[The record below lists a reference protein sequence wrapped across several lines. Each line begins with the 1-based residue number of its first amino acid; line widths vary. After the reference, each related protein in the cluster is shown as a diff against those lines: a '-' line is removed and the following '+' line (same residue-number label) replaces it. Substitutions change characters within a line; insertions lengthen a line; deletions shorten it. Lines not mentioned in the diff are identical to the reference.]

1 MNRQENVIALEQ
13 LTAPCNCPS
22 DGTRVDPHQLL
33 ADAEVVYAVG
43 GPHARDILVFGKEKL
58 RRIAQSEIP
67 EGARVVRVRVGSG
80 SSELERLLDLVRQRK
95 GYHDYVPVAKA
106 S

>member
-1 MNRQENVIALEQ
+1 MDRHDNVIGLEQ
-13 LTAPCNCPS
+13 LTTPCNCQH
-22 DGTRVDPHQLL
+22 DGSRVDPHQLL
-33 ADAEVVYAVG
+33 ADAEVVYAVS
-43 GPHARDILVFGKEKL
+43 GPSLRDILVFGKEKL

-67 EGARVVRVRVGSG
+67 EGARVVRVRVGANST
-80 SSELERLLDLVRQRK
+80 ELERLLDLVRQRK